1 MKTTLEIKMLTYVES
16 RIQKLI
22 TLIFLMNTL
31 LKLQDIAMLEM
42 IKRGLEILREKIDI
56 EECGKYR

>member
-1 MKTTLEIKMLTYVES
+1 MLTYVES